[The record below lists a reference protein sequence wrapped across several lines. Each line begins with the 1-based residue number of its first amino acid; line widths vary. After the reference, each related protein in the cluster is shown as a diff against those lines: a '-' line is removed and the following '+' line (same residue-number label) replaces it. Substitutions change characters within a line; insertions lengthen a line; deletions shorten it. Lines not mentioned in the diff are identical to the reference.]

1 MGVASVV
8 RAAQLVVVALVVVMA
23 TAAAGADVWQEL
35 ETGLEIAHFDSRTRT
50 VSAKG
55 DLMVLR
61 VEPRIFSLQLLATDR
76 KAGKPGRNVAQWCR
90 DKGLIAAINAGMYQA
105 DMRTHVGFCQVD
117 GKVING
123 FANDY
128 LSVAAFGP
136 VDVADPPFRI
146 FDLDETPMDEV
157 LRRYRNV
164 VQNLRLI
171 KRGGE
176 NRWQPATDQWREAAL
191 AEDHRGR
198 ALLVY
203 CRTAWSMYEFN
214 EILLALPLNVVA
226 AQHLEGRSPARFW
239 IDHPQYKAGPEA
251 PAPGPELPNVIGVV
265 RNLDSSNQDSS
276 NKDANEQ

>member
-1 MGVASVV
+1 MI
-8 RAAQLVVVALVVVMA
+8 LVVGLLAFANGAVA
-23 TAAAGADVWQEL
+23 ADVWQEL
-35 ETGLEIAHFDSRTRT
+35 ETGLEIAHFDSRNRT
-50 VSAKG
+50 IDPEG

-61 VEPRIFSLQLLATDR
+61 VEPRIFSLQLLTTAR
-76 KAGKPGRNVAQWCR
+76 QAKEPGRNVARWCR
-90 DKGLIAAINAGMYQA
+90 DLGLIAAINAGMYQA
-105 DMRTHVGFCQVD
+105 DKRTHVGFCKVD
-117 GKVING
+117 GKVVNG

-136 VDVADPPFRI
+136 LDQADPPFRI

-157 LRRYRNV
+157 LDRYNNV

-171 KRGGE
+171 KRDSE

-198 ALLVY
+198 ALLIY
-203 CRTAWSMYEFN
+203 CRTAWSMYDFN

-239 IDHPQYKAGPEA
+239 IDHPAYEAGPEA
-251 PAPGPELPNVIGVV
+251 PAPGPELPNVLGVV
-265 RNLDSSNQDSS
+265 RHLSSQPPIGV
-276 NKDANEQ
+276 KANER